1 MGVPWSNGRRSQ
13 REGTY
18 DDALSGPLCHDAP
31 MRYVSTRGESEVSS
45 FTDAMLA
52 GLAPDG
58 GLFVP
63 ETTPSLPTGWEDWSY
78 RDAVSSSLE
87 LFGAQ
92 SVDTLVDEAAAR
104 FDHADVAPIVPVG
117 DRQVLELFWGPT
129 LSFKDHALQV
139 LGRLLAREVD
149 EGVVLGATSGD
160 TGSAA
165 IEACRDRDSLRIVIL
180 FPEGK
185 VSEFQR
191 RQMTTV
197 PDENVIAVAVR
208 GTFDDCQ
215 AMVKEAFSTHPEL
228 LAINSINWA
237 RIAVQV
243 GYYIYAGARLG
254 RGFDVAVPTGNFGNV
269 FSCWTAKQMGVPIKE
284 ITIANNANHALAK
297 LVEEGVMRPSE
308 VVATIAPAMD
318 IQVPSNLERFSAD
331 PSAEF
336 RAGWSSDGEIAE
348 TIAGV
353 HQSHGYILDPHTAT
367 AWRAAHP
374 RPGTPMLVVGTA
386 HPAKF
391 AEAVADAT
399 GTRPTPP
406 SRFTGLYELDERIRT
421 IEPDVSEL
429 EDLLR

>member
-1 MGVPWSNGRRSQ
+1 
-13 REGTY
+13 
-18 DDALSGPLCHDAP
+18 
-31 MRYVSTRGESEVSS
+31 MRYVSTRGESEVAS
-45 FTDAMLA
+45 FDDAMLA

-63 ETTPSLPTGWEDWSY
+63 ETTPVLPADWEDWSY
-78 RDAVSSSLE
+78 RDAVSGSLG
-87 LFGAQ
+87 LFGAE
-92 SVDTLVDEAAAR
+92 SVDLLVDEAAAR
-104 FDHADVAPIVPVG
+104 FDHPDVAPIVPVG
-117 DRQVLELFWGPT
+117 DRLVLELFWGPT
-129 LSFKDHALQV
+129 LSFKDHALQI

-149 EGVVLGATSGD
+149 KGVVLGATSGD

-165 IEACRDRDSLRIVIL
+165 IEACRGRGSLRIVIL

-185 VSEFQR
+185 VSDFQR

-197 PDENVIAVAVR
+197 PDENVFAVAVR

-215 AMVKEAFSTHPEL
+215 AMVKQAFSAHPEL

-243 GYYIYAGARLG
+243 GYYVYAGARLG
-254 RGFDVAVPTGNFGNV
+254 EEFDVAVPTGNFGNV
-269 FSCWTAKQMGVPIKE
+269 FSCWTAKQMGVPIGE

-331 PSAEF
+331 PRAEF
-336 RAGWSSDGEIAE
+336 RAGWSTDAEIAG
-348 TIAGV
+348 TIASV
-353 HQSHGYILDPHTAT
+353 YSSHGYVLDPHTAT
-367 AWRAAHP
+367 AWRAARP
-374 RPGTPMLVVGTA
+374 RPGIPMLVAGTA

-391 AEAVADAT
+391 AEAVTSAIR
-399 GTRPTPP
+399 TRPTPP
-406 SRFTGLYELDERIRT
+406 PRFKGLSQMKERIRT
-421 IEPDVSEL
+421 IDPDVSEL
-429 EDLLR
+429 ERLLR